1 MEDFVVVVA
10 RFKED
15 VSWLSNSDIASHCLI
30 YNKGPPLP
38 PEVCE
43 KCAGV
48 IQLPNI
54 GREAHTY
61 LFHIL
66 RLLKESSSKNIE
78 KNENRV
84 HVFIQGQISDHVG
97 PSFRKGK
104 EIEFVKKM
112 IKEAQEEARG
122 LSLNHKAH
130 SVGRNSALEDFR
142 ILSHRAKLFETNMAF
157 GPWFRTFIDSSFMNP
172 IKPTDVSW
180 YIGALFAVKEKQIR
194 EKHETTFYEKLIET
208 VSVDINPE
216 SAHFMERSW
225 YHIFV

>member
-15 VSWLSNSDIASHCLI
+15 VSWLTNSDLASHCLI

-38 PEVCE
+38 DEVCK

-48 IQLPNI
+48 VQLPNI

-66 RLLKESSSKNIE
+66 QVLDEKASEKIE
-78 KNENRV
+78 KNKNKV

-104 EIEFVKKM
+104 EIQFVKKM
-112 IKEAQEEARG
+112 IKEAQEDARG

-130 SVGRNSALEDFR
+130 SVGQNSALEEFR
-142 ILSHRAKLFETNMAF
+142 ILNHRAKLFETNMAF
-157 GPWFRTFIDSSFMNP
+157 GPWFRTFIDPDFMNP

-180 YIGALFAVKEKQIR
+180 YIGALFAVKENRIR
-194 EKHETTFYEKLIET
+194 EKHDKTYYENLLKTL
-208 VSVDINPE
+208 SVDTNPE